1 MSDDV
6 RQATLDLTGYTYIT
20 RVDVLPMSE
29 YLVVLIK
36 LRATSRRS
44 MLYLFNTEFNVI
56 YQEMLE
62 RCNGPH
68 QLIGLVKKGG
78 SDKLL
83 IDLCEPFEITG
94 HRD

>member
-1 MSDDV
+1 
-6 RQATLDLTGYTYIT
+6 
-20 RVDVLPMSE
+20 
-29 YLVVLIK
+29 
-36 LRATSRRS
+36 